1 MSKDVFERD
10 REFYQQR
17 GIGNKMGFGKKPA
30 LVVIDLQLG
39 FTDPNFPLGGDLDQ
53 VVASCRKLIDAA
65 HAKKIPVWTLGDIFA
80 PALALGHALGRLG
93 CFFEGFCYGRTCSL
107 P

>member
-30 LVVIDLQLG
+30 VVELIFSWDL
-39 FTDPNFPLGGDLDQ
+39 PI
-53 VVASCRKLIDAA
+53 R
-65 HAKKIPVWTLGDIFA
+65 IFHWA
-80 PALALGHALGRLG
+80 EISTKSSSLA
-93 CFFEGFCYGRTCSL
+93 EN
-107 P
+107 